1 MINERLKIFFLS
13 NSKLVDK
20 HFINIIFGTVKIIKE
35 KNILSSFFNKKLNVA
50 LAYNLKPESE
60 SLSQSVSPIVNNHS
74 QSLQSQMD
82 TYAEWDTWETIN
94 AVKDA
99 ISHYNNVTLIE
110 ADEEAYNKFRQV
122 KPDIV
127 FNIAEGAF
135 GVSREAQIPA
145 MLDMLQIPYTG
156 SDALTLAICLDKART
171 KEILSYYKVPT
182 AKFFVADKI
191 EVAENHDLGF
201 PMIVKPI
208 SEGSG
213 KGIYASSFVHSK
225 DELKREIKRITSEY
239 NQSALIEEFLPGRE
253 FTVAILGNNGDT
265 KVLPAIEMRYDKYPE
280 GIAPLYSYE
289 AKWILDTKENE
300 FDVFD
305 CPANITRELEQKI
318 NKVCT
323 DTYRVLKC
331 RDWSRIDLRLDKNGE
346 PNIIEINPLP
356 GIIPDPNENS
366 SFPKAARA
374 AGIEYDDMINHV
386 LASAV
391 KRYNLL

>member
-1 MINERLKIFFLS
+1 M
-13 NSKLVDK
+13 
-20 HFINIIFGTVKIIKE
+20 
-35 KNILSSFFNKKLNVA
+35 NVA

-60 SLSQSVSPIVNNHS
+60 SLSPSVSPIVNNHS
-74 QSLQSQMD
+74 KSLQAQMD
-82 TYAEWDTWETIN
+82 AYAEWDTWETIN

-99 ISHYNNVTLIE
+99 IACYNNITLIE
-110 ADEEAYNKFRQV
+110 ANEEAYNKFREI

-182 AKFFVADKI
+182 AKFFVADNI
-191 EVAENHDLGF
+191 EDAESHNLNF
-201 PMIVKPI
+201 PIIVKPI

-213 KGIYASSFVHSK
+213 KGIYASSFVHTK
-225 DELKREIKRITSEY
+225 EELKREIERITTEY
-239 NQSALIEEFLPGRE
+239 NQSALVEEFLPGRE
-253 FTVAILGNNGDT
+253 FTVAMLGNNGDL
-265 KVLPAIEMRYDKYPE
+265 KVLPAIEMRYDKYPQ
-280 GIAPLYSYE
+280 GTVPLYSYE

-305 CPANITRELEQKI
+305 CPADITKELEAKI
-318 NKVCT
+318 NKVCA

-374 AGIEYDDMINHV
+374 AGIEYNDMINTV

>member
-1 MINERLKIFFLS
+1 M
-13 NSKLVDK
+13 
-20 HFINIIFGTVKIIKE
+20 
-35 KNILSSFFNKKLNVA
+35 NVA
-50 LAYNLKPESE
+50 LAYNLKPESD
-60 SLSQSVSPIVNNHS
+60 SFPADVSPNPNLSS
-74 QSLQSQMD
+74 QKTYSEMD
-82 TYAEWDTWETIN
+82 QYAEWDTWETIN

-99 ISHYNNVTLIE
+99 ISIYNNVSLIE
-110 ADEEAYNKFRQV
+110 ADEEAYNKFREI

-127 FNIAEGAF
+127 FNIAEGAN

-145 MLDMLQIPYTG
+145 MLDMLKIPYTG

-171 KEILSYYKVPT
+171 KEILSYYKIPT
-182 AKFFVADKI
+182 AKFFVAEKVEDTR
-191 EVAENHDLGF
+191 NHNLNF

-213 KGIYASSFVHSK
+213 KGIYASSLVHNTA
-225 DELKREIKRITSEY
+225 ELEKEIERITSEY
-239 NQSALIEEFLPGRE
+239 NQSALVEEFLPGRE

-265 KVLPAIEMRYDKYPE
+265 KVLPVIEMRYDKYPE
-280 GIAPLYSYE
+280 GTAPLYSYE

-305 CPANITRELEQKI
+305 CPANITKELEQNI
-318 NKVCT
+318 NKVCL

-331 RDWSRIDLRLDKNGE
+331 RDWSRIDLRLDKNGV

-386 LASAV
+386 LAAGV

>member
-1 MINERLKIFFLS
+1 M
-13 NSKLVDK
+13 
-20 HFINIIFGTVKIIKE
+20 
-35 KNILSSFFNKKLNVA
+35 NVA
-50 LAYNLKPESE
+50 LAYNVKPESE
-60 SLSQSVSPIVNNHS
+60 SLSAVVSPVVNNHS
-74 QSLQSQMD
+74 PNLHQQESPSGSEVD
-82 TYAEWDTWETIN
+82 AYAEWDTWETIN

-99 ISHYNNVTLIE
+99 LACYNSVILIE
-110 ADEEAYNKFRQV
+110 ANEEAYNKFREV

-127 FNIAEGAF
+127 FNIAEGAN

-182 AKFFVADKI
+182 AKFFVADRI
-191 EVAENHDLGF
+191 EDAENQNIEYPL
-201 PMIVKPI
+201 IVKPI

-213 KGIYASSFVHSK
+213 KGIYASSFVHNK
-225 DELKREIKRITSEY
+225 EELIREIKRITSEY
-239 NQSALIEEFLPGRE
+239 NQSALVEEFLSGRE
-253 FTVAILGNNGDT
+253 FTVAVLGNDGDT
-265 KVLPAIEMRYDKYPE
+265 KILPPIEMRYDKYPK
-280 GIAPLYSYE
+280 GVTPIYSYE
-289 AKWILDTKENE
+289 AKWILDTKEND

-305 CPANITRELEQKI
+305 CPANIDIGLEEKI
-318 NKVCT
+318 NKVCL

-331 RDWSRIDLRLDKNGE
+331 RDWSRIDLRLDKHGE
-346 PNIIEINPLP
+346 PSIIEINPLP
-356 GIIPDPNENS
+356 GIIPDPKENS

-374 AGIEYDDMINHV
+374 AGIDYNDMINHV

>member
-1 MINERLKIFFLS
+1 
-13 NSKLVDK
+13 
-20 HFINIIFGTVKIIKE
+20 
-35 KNILSSFFNKKLNVA
+35 LNVA

-60 SLSQSVSPIVNNHS
+60 PLLESVSPIVNNHS
-74 QSLQSQMD
+74 ENLKAQLD
-82 TYAEWDTWETIN
+82 TYAEWDTMETIN

-99 ISHYNNVTLIE
+99 IACYNNVTLIE
-110 ADEEAYNKFRQV
+110 ANEEAYNKFREL

-135 GVSREAQIPA
+135 GVSRESQIPA

-191 EVAENHDLGF
+191 EDAENHELSF

-213 KGIYASSFVHSK
+213 KGIFASSFVN
-225 DELKREIKRITSEY
+225 DNEELNSEIKRITSEY
-239 NQSALIEEFLPGRE
+239 NQSALVEEFLSGRE
-253 FTVAILGNNGDT
+253 FTVAVLGNNGDAR
-265 KVLPAIEMRYDKYPE
+265 VLPPIEIRFDKYPKDVK
-280 GIAPLYSYE
+280 PMYSYE
-289 AKWILDTKENE
+289 AKWILDTKESD

-305 CPANITRELEQKI
+305 CPASVDTHLLEKI
-318 NKVCT
+318 NKICL
-323 DTYRVLKC
+323 DTYKVLKC
-331 RDWSRIDLRLDKNGE
+331 RDWSRIDLRLDNNGE
-346 PNIIEINPLP
+346 PSIIEINPLP
-356 GIIPDPNENS
+356 GIIPDPKENS

-374 AGIEYDDMINHV
+374 AGVNYNDMINSV

>member
-1 MINERLKIFFLS
+1 M
-13 NSKLVDK
+13 
-20 HFINIIFGTVKIIKE
+20 
-35 KNILSSFFNKKLNVA
+35 NVA
-50 LAYNLKPESE
+50 LAFNVKPESN
-60 SLSQSVSPIVNNHS
+60 SFDALVSPAIDNQQNN
-74 QSLQSQMD
+74 LQPQID

-99 ISHYNNVTLIE
+99 ISIYNDVTLIE
-110 ADEEAYNKFRQV
+110 ANEDAYNKFRETR
-122 KPDIV
+122 PDIV
-127 FNIAEGAF
+127 FNIAEGAN

-171 KEILSYYKVPT
+171 KEILSYYKIPT
-182 AKFFVADKI
+182 AKFFVADNI
-191 EVAENHDLGF
+191 EDAYNYNLTF
-201 PMIVKPI
+201 PLIVKPI

-213 KGIYASSFVHSK
+213 KGIFASSFVHSTE
-225 DELKREIKRITSEY
+225 ELIREIKRITSEY
-239 NQSALIEEFLPGRE
+239 NQSALVEEFLPGRE
-253 FTVAILGNNGDT
+253 FTVAILGNNGDAR
-265 KVLPAIEMRYDKYPE
+265 VLPLIEMRYDKYPD
-280 GIAPLYSYE
+280 GVVPLYSYE

-305 CPANITRELEQKI
+305 CPANVDKELEKKI
-318 NKVCT
+318 TKVCL
-323 DTYRVLKC
+323 DTYKVLRC

-374 AGIEYDDMINHV
+374 AGIDYNDMINSV
-386 LASAV
+386 LAAGV

>member
-1 MINERLKIFFLS
+1 M
-13 NSKLVDK
+13 
-20 HFINIIFGTVKIIKE
+20 
-35 KNILSSFFNKKLNVA
+35 NVA
-50 LAYNLKPESE
+50 LAYNVKPESD
-60 SLSQSVSPIVNNHS
+60 SFPAVVSPNPNSSS
-74 QSLQSQMD
+74 QKINSEMD
-82 TYAEWDTWETIN
+82 QYAEWDTWETIN

-99 ISHYNNVTLIE
+99 ISIYNNVSLIE
-110 ADEEAYNKFRQV
+110 ANEEAYNKFRGI

-127 FNIAEGAF
+127 FNIAEGAN

-145 MLDMLQIPYTG
+145 MLDMLKIPYTG

-191 EVAENHDLGF
+191 EDAKNHKLNF

-213 KGIYASSFVHSK
+213 KGIYASSFVHNNN
-225 DELKREIKRITSEY
+225 ELEREIERITSEY
-239 NQSALIEEFLPGRE
+239 DQSALVEEFLPGRE

-280 GIAPLYSYE
+280 GTAPLYSYE
-289 AKWILDTKENE
+289 AKWILDTKEND

-305 CPANITRELEQKI
+305 CPANITKELEQKI
-318 NKVCT
+318 NKVCL
-323 DTYRVLKC
+323 DTYKVLKC

-374 AGIEYDDMINHV
+374 AGIEYNEMINHV
-386 LASAV
+386 LVSGV

>member
-1 MINERLKIFFLS
+1 
-13 NSKLVDK
+13 
-20 HFINIIFGTVKIIKE
+20 
-35 KNILSSFFNKKLNVA
+35 LNVA
-50 LAYNLKPESE
+50 LAYNLKPESKTLAE
-60 SLSQSVSPIVNNHS
+60 LVSPIVNNHS
-74 QSLQSQMD
+74 QNLQTQLD

-99 ISHYNNVTLIE
+99 IECYNNVTMIE
-110 ADEEAYNKFRQV
+110 ADENAYNNFRES

-182 AKFFVADKI
+182 AKFFVADKMDD
-191 EVAENHDLGF
+191 ANTHNLDF

-213 KGIYASSFVHSK
+213 KGIYASSLVNNAE
-225 DELKREIKRITSEY
+225 ELKREIKRITNEY
-239 NQSALIEEFLPGRE
+239 NQSALVEEFLPGRE
-253 FTVAILGNNGDT
+253 FTVAVLGNNGDT
-265 KVLPAIEMRYDKYPE
+265 RILPSVEMRYDKYPK
-280 GIAPLYSYE
+280 GTAPLYSYE

-305 CPANITRELEQKI
+305 CPANISKELEQKI
-318 NKVCT
+318 NTVCLN
-323 DTYRVLKC
+323 TYKVLKC

-374 AGIEYDDMINHV
+374 AGIDYNDMINTV
-386 LASAV
+386 LAAAV

>member
-1 MINERLKIFFLS
+1 M
-13 NSKLVDK
+13 
-20 HFINIIFGTVKIIKE
+20 
-35 KNILSSFFNKKLNVA
+35 NVA

-60 SLSQSVSPIVNNHS
+60 PLSELVSPIVNNHS
-74 QSLQSQMD
+74 NNFQPQLD
-82 TYAEWDTWETIN
+82 KYAEWDTWETIN

-99 ISHYNNVTLIE
+99 ISLYNDVTLIE
-110 ADEEAYNKFRQV
+110 ADEEAYNKFREV

-127 FNIAEGAF
+127 FNIAEGAY

-145 MLDMLQIPYTG
+145 ILDMLQIPYTG

-182 AKFFVADKI
+182 AKFFVADNI
-191 EVAENHDLGF
+191 EDAENYNLNF

-213 KGIYASSFVHSK
+213 KGIFASSFVHNP

-239 NQSALIEEFLPGRE
+239 DQSALVEEFLPGRE
-253 FTVAILGNNGDT
+253 FTVAVLGNNSST
-265 KVLPAIEMRYDKYPE
+265 RILPAIEMRYDKYPQ
-280 GIAPLYSYE
+280 GTVPLYSYE

-305 CPANITRELEQKI
+305 CPANISKELEEKI
-318 NKVCT
+318 HKVCL

-331 RDWSRIDLRLDKNGE
+331 RDWSRIDLRIDKNGE

-374 AGIEYDDMINHV
+374 AGIEYNDMINLV
-386 LASAV
+386 LVSAV
-391 KRYNLL
+391 KRYNHL